1 METANNPQK
10 NIIEFK
16 KSLTVPSKNV
26 QILLYYSSTRDIPE
40 KMKNEIHPQGFDE
53 YYRNQN
59 GPFVC
64 GYINKQ
70 PFIAYKRFDIS
81 VIGWDNQDRFDLY
94 PLRVDTRHIVFQYE
108 PYENDENIIRCWPT
122 YYARNELDANTFH
135 YLLSYES
142 IYTKE
147 LDKDSW
153 AFGVL
158 QQLKKID
165 KFATKR
171 FVKRYNELVSQ
182 EKLANM
188 QK

>member
-1 METANNPQK
+1 MEAANNPKK

-16 KSLTVPSKNV
+16 KKLTVPSKNV

-40 KMKNEIHPQGFDE
+40 KMKNEILPQGFDE

-64 GYINKQ
+64 GYIDKS
-70 PFIAYKRFDIS
+70 PFIAYKYFDMS
-81 VIGWDNQDRFDLY
+81 AIGWDNQDRVDLY
-94 PLRVDTRHIVFQYE
+94 PLRVDTRHIIFQYE
-108 PYENDENIIRCWPT
+108 PVNNLMDFLPT
-122 YYARNELDANTFH
+122 HCAL
-135 YLLSYES
+135 
-142 IYTKE
+142 KE
-147 LDKDSW
+147 LSENAFDGLLGYNSIDTTKLDTDSW
-153 AFGVL
+153 LFGVL

-171 FVKRYNELVSQ
+171 YVKRYNELLSQ